1 MILRSIRL
9 DAWTRGVMVTLA
21 ALALAVRV
29 LIPQGY
35 MAPSQPGA
43 AFALVICTDHG
54 LITLDDKPVPPGK
67 SRTDSPCAFSGN
79 LAAAAPP
86 LATLARFEVWSS
98 APPRVEIRRDLA
110 PGRGL
115 AAPPPPAIGPPTPI

>member
-1 MILRSIRL
+1 ML
-9 DAWTRGVMVTLA
+9 TLA

-43 AFALVICTDHG
+43 GFPLVICTDHG
-54 LITLDDKPVPPGK
+54 LITLDDKPAPPGK
-67 SRTDSPCAFSGN
+67 SRTDSPCAFSGH
-79 LAAAAPP
+79 LAAGAPP
-86 LATLARFEVWSS
+86 PPTLARFEVWSS
-98 APPRVEIRRDLA
+98 APPRVEIRRDLL

-115 AAPPPPAIGPPTPI
+115 AAPPPPAIGPPRPI